1 MNRLSRRNRLAGA
14 AAGLLAASVVLSG
27 CASGG
32 TAAADLHT
40 QDSHGFHGAALDE
53 PYAMPAASFTRT
65 DGTAYT
71 LTTDATHPVTLLFF
85 GYTHCPDL
93 CNVVL
98 ANVASALRRSP
109 QAVRD
114 KVQLVFVTTDP
125 KRDSAK
131 VVRDYLDRFDPAFVG
146 LTGQM
151 AQVRSAAG
159 TVHIAIAGT
168 EPDGKGGYEVLHGTQ
183 LVGFAADRK
192 AHVVWPDDISV
203 GDLAADFAR
212 LASGQV

>member
-1 MNRLSRRNRLAGA
+1 
-14 AAGLLAASVVLSG
+14 
-27 CASGG
+27 
-32 TAAADLHT
+32 
-40 QDSHGFHGAALDE
+40 
-53 PYAMPAASFTRT
+53 
-65 DGTAYT
+65 
-71 LTTDATHPVTLLFF
+71 VTLLFF

-125 KRDSAK
+125 KRDTPT

-146 LTGQM
+146 LTGPM

-212 LASGQV
+212 LARGQV

>member
-1 MNRLSRRNRLAGA
+1 MRRAGLA
-14 AAGLLAASVVLSG
+14 AAAASVLALGVLLSG

-32 TAAADLHT
+32 GAAAANLST
-40 QDSHGFHGAALDE
+40 QDTHGFHGAALDE
-53 PYAMPAASFTRT
+53 PYAMPTASFTTT
-65 DGTAYT
+65 DGSPFT
-71 LTTDATHPVTLLFF
+71 LTSDATRPVTLLFF

-109 QAVRD
+109 QSVRD

-125 KRDSAK
+125 KRDSPQ
-131 VVRDYLDRFDPAFVG
+131 VVREYLDRFDRAFVG
-146 LTGQM
+146 LTAPM
-151 AQVRSAAG
+151 PQVRAAAT

-183 LVGFAADRK
+183 LVGFASDRK
-192 AHVVWPDDISV
+192 AHVVWPDDMTV
-203 GDLAADFAR
+203 DDLQADFAR